1 MSSTMKYWNA
11 FGFFFIVLNYNM
23 TIVGKIWLIYMI
35 LMRLLVILF
44 GAYPVY
50 EDELAALVCDS
61 EQPGCSSMCY
71 DAFITVSQVRFWF
84 FEFVSVLIPIAVF
97 VICIL
102 HSMVR
107 QVVKIYSIP
116 CTYCKQT
123 KISTIF
129 RGAETIFNDAEK
141 SRITCAAHE
150 LAIPDFSHGY
160 AIHLFVRLM
169 IEVGFRISS
178 YCLFGFF
185 VQKFYS
191 CTEEPCS
198 GKITCFIPRSTE
210 KSAMI
215 ILLWV
220 VSGFSL
226 VLGLV
231 DLFVAINICR
241 NKRRGTSTA
250 EICRNRLH
258 QEAGPSRD
266 LFNLRSV
273 VVTEDCSNLPQK
285 SYKKERHPAKDLGC

>member
-35 LMRLLVILF
+35 LMRLMVILF

-50 EDELAALVCDS
+50 EDDLAALVCS
-61 EQPGCSSMCY
+61 TEQPGCSSMCY

-102 HSMVR
+102 HSVVK
-107 QVVKIYSIP
+107 QVVKIYSFP

-123 KISTIF
+123 KISTVF
-129 RGAETIFNDAEK
+129 RGAETIFNDTEK

-150 LAIPDFSHGY
+150 LAIPDFSRGY

-191 CTEEPCS
+191 CTEEPCL

-226 VLGLV
+226 ALGLV
-231 DLFVAINICR
+231 DLFVAIKICR
-241 NKRRGTSTA
+241 NKRCGTSTA
-250 EICRNRLH
+250 EICRSRLH

-273 VVTEDCSNLPQK
+273 VTVDGSNLPKK
-285 SYKKERHPAKDLGC
+285 SYKKEQHPAKDLGC